1 MWELALPIAQT
12 LYGAFQTIQANKR
25 LKRLRN
31 ENIEYKATPE
41 TQNILGVAAS
51 NARHGFTEAEKAAVF
66 QNFAAQAAKSYRLGM
81 ARAGNSMSNAIA
93 ASNAIA
99 NSGNFNNFAA
109 QDANQQR
116 QNQQIYNNLVA
127 QDQRRAD
134 MNTEMAYR
142 NNVMAQQAY
151 GQAGKQGVDNIMS
164 GIQMGSM
171 LPFGGI
177 KNGVD
182 ITKMESLGTPSSIPT
197 TDSKNLMLRRN
208 NPYGA
213 ALRQHNLNNY
223 INENIS
229 PYNAPDYPINAPYNS
244 FWNQFLNPN
253 E

>member
-171 LPFGGI
+171 LGGNASGLGKTGAKGAI
-177 KNGVD
+177 LGGVNQSSGWSNNAVQ
-182 ITKMESLGTPSSIPT
+182 KPSLESFIQQ
-197 TDSKNLMLRRN
+197 NV
-208 NPYGA
+208 
-213 ALRQHNLNNY
+213 
-223 INENIS
+223 S
-229 PYNAPDYPINAPYNS
+229 PYNAAEYPVDAPYNNQIFAPYNS

>member
-171 LPFGGI
+171 LGGSGGGLGKTGVPMI
-177 KNGVD
+177 KAQP
-182 ITKMESLGTPSSIPT
+182 IGTPSLGVT
-197 TDSKNLMLRRN
+197 TINQGANDDMLVRE
-208 NPYGA
+208 NPYIQGGGYVPYK
-213 ALRQHNLNNY
+213 QNY
-223 INENIS
+223 GF
-229 PYNAPDYPINAPYNS
+229 APYNS